1 MSKVITLLGSTGS
14 IGTQS
19 LDVCRMHG
27 YEVFGL
33 SANSSV
39 DKLLAQIAE
48 FHPKYVAVTDPAAFD
63 KLSAALAGQADAPK
77 LLKGAEGLRALAC
90 MDGAGTV
97 LNAVVGIA
105 GLDASLAAIESGHD
119 LALAN
124 KESLVTGGHL
134 VTDAVKKHG
143 VHLLPVDSEH
153 SAIFQCLQGAQ
164 GNTPTRLILT
174 ASGGPFRTW
183 KKEDIYNARPEQA
196 LKHPNWSMGRKI
208 TIDSA
213 SMMNKALEVIE
224 ARWLFDMPAEKIDVL
239 IHPQS
244 VIHSMVEYADGAVM
258 AQLGTPDM
266 RLPILYAMSWPER
279 LPTGGRRLDF
289 MQMNA
294 LTFEQP
300 DNDRFPGLRLA
311 YDALAAGGSMSAVL
325 NGANEVAVDAFL
337 HEKIPFGAIA
347 RLVEETMQAVPVIA
361 HPTLEQVFECD
372 RAARQKAAALLARF
386 GA

>member
-1 MSKVITLLGSTGS
+1 MRKVITLLGSTGS

-134 VTDAVKKHG
+134 VTDAG
-143 VHLLPVDSEH
+143 
-153 SAIFQCLQGAQ
+153 
-164 GNTPTRLILT
+164 
-174 ASGGPFRTW
+174 
-183 KKEDIYNARPEQA
+183 EDP
-196 LKHPNWSMGRKI
+196 
-208 TIDSA
+208 
-213 SMMNKALEVIE
+213 
-224 ARWLFDMPAEKIDVL
+224 
-239 IHPQS
+239 
-244 VIHSMVEYADGAVM
+244 ADGLRRPVFRHDHRA
-258 AQLGTPDM
+258 AAHQD
-266 RLPILYAMSWPER
+266 E
-279 LPTGGRRLDF
+279 GRR
-289 MQMNA
+289 A
-294 LTFEQP
+294 
-300 DNDRFPGLRLA
+300 
-311 YDALAAGGSMSAVL
+311 
-325 NGANEVAVDAFL
+325 
-337 HEKIPFGAIA
+337 
-347 RLVEETMQAVPVIA
+347 QAPE
-361 HPTLEQVFECD
+361 LEYGCQNHD
-372 RAARQKAAALLARF
+372 
-386 GA
+386 